1 MKKDLFFI
9 IVCCTILIAV
19 PLVIKAQEGLPNPL
33 RCGGQ
38 PVETIDGLISCI
50 TEALK
55 VLVIPIATVMI
66 IIGGIQYLT
75 SMGNEDKVRRAK
87 ATLLYAII
95 GVAVVL
101 AVDFI
106 VDLIRE
112 VLKKT

>member
-9 IVCCTILIAV
+9 IVCCTILIVV
-19 PLVIKAQEGLPNPL
+19 PLVIKAQGLPNPL
-33 RCGGQ
+33 QCGGQ
-38 PVETIDGLISCI
+38 PVETIDGLIGCI
-50 TEALK
+50 TNALK

-66 IIGGIQYLT
+66 VIGGIQYLT
-75 SMGNEDKVRRAK
+75 SLGNEDKIRRAK

-95 GVAVVL
+95 GTAVVL

-112 VLKKT
+112 ILKKT

>member
-19 PLVIKAQEGLPNPL
+19 PLVIKAQGLPNPL

-75 SMGNEDKVRRAK
+75 SLGNEDKIRRAK

-101 AVDFI
+101 AVDFM

-112 VLKKT
+112 VLKKTT